1 MKVREMMTVEVA
13 TIEASDTVEAAEER
27 MARER
32 IRHLPV
38 VDGDVVVGI
47 VSHRDVLAASLPSV
61 TNPGTEE
68 DRYLKRKIRIEQIMR
83 GLVETVTPETD
94 VVVAADKLLD
104 LKIGCLPVVDE
115 RLKLQ
120 GIVTEAD
127 FVRLVREVLER
138 QRAAERARE
147 AQGRPPRAAGAKR
160 GR

>member
-13 TIEASDTVEAAEER
+13 TIEPSDTVEAAEDR

-38 VDGDVVVGI
+38 VDGDIVVGV
-47 VSHRDVLAASLPSV
+47 VSHRDVLAASLP
-61 TNPGTEE
+61 TLTRPDTEE
-68 DRYLKRKIRIEQIMR
+68 DSALKRKTRIEQIMR

-94 VVVAADKLLD
+94 VVAAADKLLE
-104 LKIGCLPVVDE
+104 LKIGCLPVVNE

-147 AQGRPPRAAGAKR
+147 GQGRPPRAAGSKR